1 MKECRD
7 ESEIYNYQWIQLLNN
22 KNNKF
27 INGILAGGGKGGGG
41 GGYASPGLTVKHQ
54 YMQNIFWSALLNL
67 YSSYKSLLI

>member
-41 GGYASPGLTVKHQ
+41 AG
-54 YMQNIFWSALLNL
+54 MLNQVWL
-67 YSSYKSLLI
+67 